1 VVAQT
6 TRGRGRPPHNAEAVE
21 RRRQDIIEAAY
32 EIFAEQ
38 GYHATGIADIAARLD
53 IGHGTFYRYF
63 ENKRDILDHVFDY
76 SVARL
81 LSLVVTDELPQ
92 ARSREELREQL
103 TALGHRILTEIVD
116 NDPRL
121 PRMILLEVTAIDA
134 ELLQRVLGMIET
146 INVLIAPLID
156 NGVRRGFLNPELD
169 VGSAAR
175 ALTGCVIGGMFA
187 TVRSTLTLAQR
198 SRYIDTV
205 VSLICDNEPPKP
217 TAQRARAKAK
227 KPASSN

>member
-1 VVAQT
+1 MLAQT
-6 TRGRGRPPHNAEAVE
+6 ARGRGRPPHTAEAVE

-38 GYHATGIADIAARLD
+38 GYHATGVADIVARLD

-63 ENKRDILDHVFDY
+63 ENKRDVLDHVVDY
-76 SVARL
+76 GVAQL
-81 LSLVVTDELPQ
+81 LSSVVTDELPQ

-103 TALGHRILTEIVD
+103 TALGHRIFTEISD

-121 PRMILLEVTAIDA
+121 LRLILLEVTAIDA
-134 ELLQRVLGMIET
+134 ALLQRVLGMIET

-156 NGVRRGFLNPELD
+156 NGVRRGFLNPRLD

-175 ALTGCVIGGMFA
+175 SLTGCVIGGLFA
-187 TVRSTLTLAQR
+187 TVRSSLTVAQR

-205 VSLICDNEPPKP
+205 VSLICDNEPPKS
-217 TAQRARAKAK
+217 TAQRTRAKAK
-227 KPASSN
+227 KPAAGN

>member
-6 TRGRGRPPHNAEAVE
+6 TRGRGRPPHTAEAVE

-103 TALGHRILTEIVD
+103 TALGHHIFTEIVD

-134 ELLQRVLGMIET
+134 ELFQRVLGIIEA

-169 VGSAAR
+169 VDGSARPSEGEESRLR
-175 ALTGCVIGGMFA
+175 ATDP
-187 TVRSTLTLAQR
+187 RS
-198 SRYIDTV
+198 SRV
-205 VSLICDNEPPKP
+205 PRFKP
-217 TAQRARAKAK
+217 RRPQ
-227 KPASSN
+227 PA